1 MEKVKKVIIFTQTIM
16 IILIIGFIIKKI
28 WEIERCRDICILINA
43 YNYPDKATNILIN
56 SIRSNTNL
64 NILIVSH
71 GKNTR
76 FQKIDYNIYNL
87 QVVHNSIDF
96 TALIAVV
103 EHQDL
108 LMKNDFLHRSWFYLH
123 NTTKFGKSFNPSK
136 IRKETCKLKKY
147 PSMNIGTYLHQDLI
161 KCKDILLDKKSSNNP
176 SKDEIKKLKI
186 MGIGSEDCIF
196 KYLEKHKYIGT
207 YCKKPKIEKEKKI
220 YSDNVL
226 RRTEYYKELD
236 LYKYKANWG
245 QRNNNPILSL

>member
-1 MEKVKKVIIFTQTIM
+1 MLKIIPNKKNIGAEIIVNLKDITNKD
-16 IILIIGFIIKKI
+16 ILKIKK
-28 WEIERCRDICILINA
+28 A
-43 YNYPDKATNILIN
+43 
-56 SIRSNTNL
+56 L
-64 NILIVSH
+64 NKYGMLYFKQQELTS
-71 GKNTR
+71 K
-76 FQKIDYNIYNL
+76 
-87 QVVHNSIDF
+87 
-96 TALIAVV
+96 
-103 EHQDL
+103 
-108 LMKNDFLHRSWFYLH
+108 FYIQFA
-123 NTTKFGKSFNPSK
+123 KYFGKSFNPSK